1 MAKTRVARILAISLL
16 IVFLVLTGALFSLP
30 LLIGDAVPVAGPS
43 TFVSFSEETES
54 ALIAVQLWII
64 NRAGDFSLVVE
75 IESEEDAAP
84 PPRLVFG
91 MPAHEMEPLEPAVS
105 TLSKGRFLATG
116 RFAMPGRWEMRI
128 LRGHE
133 THAFEFVVRP

>member
-1 MAKTRVARILAISLL
+1 MGETRGVRILAIGLL
-16 IVFLVLTGALFSLP
+16 VVFLVLTGALFSLP
-30 LLIGDAVPVAGPS
+30 LLIRDTVPVAGPS
-43 TFVSFSEETES
+43 TLVSFSEGTES
-54 ALIAVQLWII
+54 ALIAVQLEII

-75 IESEEDAAP
+75 IESEEEAAP

-91 MPAHEMEPLEPAVS
+91 MPGHEMEPFEPAVS
-105 TLSKGRFLATG
+105 TLSKGRFSATG

-133 THAFEFVVRP
+133 IHAFEFVVRP